1 MARSRIRGYGFANGR
16 SDSSSHA
23 LAAKEKPA
31 PVMNTTFSKELKS
44 DSSDQ
49 VYPGPGH
56 MWYRAVYALQ
66 VLAIHSRYSASTSI
80 PRGLGRGNFGGW
92 TLSISTG
99 TRSRES

>member
-1 MARSRIRGYGFANGR
+1 MPCSRSSPLGKQSMARSRIRGYGFANGR

-66 VLAIHSRYSASTSI
+66 VLAIRSERKSTRLNSSH
-80 PRGLGRGNFGGW
+80 GY
-92 TLSISTG
+92 ISYAVF
-99 TRSRES
+99 